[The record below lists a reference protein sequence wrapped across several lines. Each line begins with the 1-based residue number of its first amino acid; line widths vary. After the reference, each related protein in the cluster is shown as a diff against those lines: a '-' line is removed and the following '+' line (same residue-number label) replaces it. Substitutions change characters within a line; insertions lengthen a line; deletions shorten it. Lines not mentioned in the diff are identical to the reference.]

1 MNRPTIVF
9 VFSREGT
16 DTSTR
21 YGGFARRLVK
31 SGNFPEADVK
41 TVALENL
48 IYHVSYDKTSVV
60 DARTGFD
67 LGDAQFVYLKSWSSL
82 ADEAVAL
89 AHYLFAKGV
98 PFADML
104 AHGRGQSKLVTL
116 FKQWAAGNHIPQTLY
131 CHNQEIIF
139 ETRAIDLLGERF
151 IMKDV
156 YGTKGQNNYLVTVDE
171 AKQILEEE
179 KNEDIN
185 YLFQSYIPNDG
196 DYRVGV
202 YGGVSKFVLKR
213 VSDQLSHLNNISAG
227 GRGELLATED
237 APERLLNLAKR
248 AAAASELQFAGVDI
262 IQDKHTKK
270 WYILEVNQGSQI
282 VTGAYASVNSTL
294 FNDGLR
300 LLMRQNMK
308 RRRSKP
314 RKIIGRRAIA
324 ILPELN
330 IESVVAKIDTGAY
343 SSTLHAENI
352 HIEKSGVVK
361 ELVFDIVP
369 GEFIQTKS
377 GKAETHRVRDFYTQ
391 KVRSSNG
398 HIQVRYTIKTKISL
412 DNIRFMAS
420 ITLSDRSAMGYPLLI
435 GRKLLRSR
443 FIVNVEL
450 NEQNEIDW
458 KY

>member
-1 MNRPTIVF
+1 MVST
-9 VFSREGT
+9 
-16 DTSTR
+16 TS
-21 YGGFARRLVK
+21 
-31 SGNFPEADVK
+31 
-41 TVALENL
+41 
-48 IYHVSYDKTSVV
+48 
-60 DARTGFD
+60 
-67 LGDAQFVYLKSWSSL
+67 
-82 ADEAVAL
+82 
-89 AHYLFAKGV
+89 
-98 PFADML
+98 
-104 AHGRGQSKLVTL
+104 
-116 FKQWAAGNHIPQTLY
+116 
-131 CHNQEIIF
+131 NQ
-139 ETRAIDLLGERF
+139 
-151 IMKDV
+151 
-156 YGTKGQNNYLVTVDE
+156 N
-171 AKQILEEE
+171 
-179 KNEDIN
+179 
-185 YLFQSYIPNDG
+185 
-196 DYRVGV
+196 
-202 YGGVSKFVLKR
+202 
-213 VSDQLSHLNNISAG
+213 
-227 GRGELLATED
+227 
-237 APERLLNLAKR
+237 
-248 AAAASELQFAGVDI
+248 
-262 IQDKHTKK
+262 KHTKK

-300 LLMRQNMK
+300 LLLRQNMK

-343 SSTLHAENI
+343 SSTLHAVNI
-352 HIEKSGVVK
+352 HVEKKGAAE
-361 ELVFDIVP
+361 ELVFDIIP

-377 GKAETHRVRDFYTQ
+377 GKTETHRVRDFYTQ

>member
-1 MNRPTIVF
+1 M
-9 VFSREGT
+9 
-16 DTSTR
+16 
-21 YGGFARRLVK
+21 
-31 SGNFPEADVK
+31 
-41 TVALENL
+41 
-48 IYHVSYDKTSVV
+48 
-60 DARTGFD
+60 
-67 LGDAQFVYLKSWSSL
+67 
-82 ADEAVAL
+82 
-89 AHYLFAKGV
+89 
-98 PFADML
+98 
-104 AHGRGQSKLVTL
+104 
-116 FKQWAAGNHIPQTLY
+116 
-131 CHNQEIIF
+131 
-139 ETRAIDLLGERF
+139 
-151 IMKDV
+151 
-156 YGTKGQNNYLVTVDE
+156 
-171 AKQILEEE
+171 
-179 KNEDIN
+179 
-185 YLFQSYIPNDG
+185 
-196 DYRVGV
+196 
-202 YGGVSKFVLKR
+202 
-213 VSDQLSHLNNISAG
+213 G
-227 GRGELLATED
+227 GRGELLAAEA
-237 APERLLNLAKR
+237 APKRLLSLAKR
-248 AAAASELQFAGVDI
+248 AASASELQFAGVDI
-262 IQDKHTKK
+262 IQNKHTKK

-300 LLMRQNMK
+300 LLLRQNMK

-343 SSTLHAENI
+343 SSTLHAVNI
-352 HIEKSGVVK
+352 HIEKKGATD
-361 ELVFDIVP
+361 ELVFDIIP

-377 GKAETHRVRDFYTQ
+377 GKTETYRVRDFYTQ